1 MTKQLLYF
9 LLFIFALTIS
19 AQQKK
24 VEFIG
29 YVKDS
34 TEIIKDAH
42 IINLS
47 TKIGTSSNDFG
58 SFMIP
63 VYKNDTLQ
71 ITSLRH
77 QTFFLIITE
86 KLFQKKSATIELK
99 SRTYVLEEVSIKRH
113 NLDGILGSDMKQTP
127 EDVAIVKSKGALD
140 FSMIDFDKPVI
151 KTIDV
156 MDRAKAPDMGKKTDP
171 TRRFAGVGGGVPIPD
186 GYSERKRALR
196 KKITFKERF
205 PNLLLSDFTP
215 EFFFKELKI
224 PKDKYYHFLEYC
236 NPLGIEKLY
245 KDKKM
250 FEVIKILRRESK
262 TYLEIIK
269 KE

>member
-9 LLFIFALTIS
+9 ILIIFSLTIS

-24 VEFIG
+24 ISFIG

-34 TEIIKDAH
+34 VEIIKDAH
-42 IINLS
+42 VINLN
-47 TKIGTSSNDFG
+47 TKIGTSSNEFG
-58 SFMIP
+58 SFIIP

-77 QTFFLIITE
+77 QTFFLVITE
-86 KLFQKKSATIELK
+86 KLFQKKSATIVLK
-99 SRTYVLEEVSIKRH
+99 DKTYVLDEVSIKRH
-113 NLDGILGSDMKQTP
+113 NLDGILGTDMKQTP
-127 EDVAIVKSKGALD
+127 EDIAVVKSKGALD
-140 FSMIDFDKPVI
+140 FSKIDFNKPVI
-151 KTIDV
+151 KPIDV

-171 TRRFAGVGGGVPIPD
+171 TRRFAGVGKGIGIPD
-186 GYSERKRALR
+186 GYSEKKRALR
-196 KKITFKERF
+196 KKISFKEKF
-205 PNLLLSDFTP
+205 PYLLLSDFSP

-236 NPLGIEKLY
+236 NPLGVEQLY
-245 KDKKM
+245 KDKKI

-269 KE
+269 K

>member
-86 KLFQKKSATIELK
+86 KLFQKKSATIDA
-99 SRTYVLEEVSIKRH
+99 SGAIPVDSVS
-113 NLDGILGSDMKQTP
+113 LP
-127 EDVAIVKSKGALD
+127 VATIV
-140 FSMIDFDKPVI
+140 
-151 KTIDV
+151 
-156 MDRAKAPDMGKKTDP
+156 
-171 TRRFAGVGGGVPIPD
+171 
-186 GYSERKRALR
+186 
-196 KKITFKERF
+196 
-205 PNLLLSDFTP
+205 
-215 EFFFKELKI
+215 
-224 PKDKYYHFLEYC
+224 
-236 NPLGIEKLY
+236 PL
-245 KDKKM
+245 
-250 FEVIKILRRESK
+250 
-262 TYLEIIK
+262 T
-269 KE
+269 